1 MYLTPVDTFSIPDR
15 PGKIRE
21 PGWQVPH
28 IGITYKLM
36 TTNH

>member
-1 MYLTPVDTFSIPDR
+1 MYLIRVVTFSIPDR

-21 PGWQVPH
+21 PDWQALCS
-28 IGITYKLM
+28 GITYKLM